1 MSSASPIDTQD
12 ILNAAKPGRKPIL
25 SEPKNKRTAQN
36 RAAQRAF
43 RERKEKRMKELEL
56 KVELLEN
63 EKSQISNE
71 SELLRMQV
79 ETLMEE
85 LNKVNNNNK
94 NGNNNPPISLD
105 ALKKLTSSNTSTNSN
120 NTNNSGN
127 NSNIRKNHDNSV
139 SSQSSN
145 AYSPSDSSTFDKYTP
160 GSSSSTPNS
169 TNYTSNSS
177 TNINSSKLNNTNSN
191 NNITNNQPSVLNS
204 RKFQFPWSNSNDFSL
219 EKDGE
224 IPFEFLVKSSS
235 LNSSNPNASENINN
249 NNNTNSNLQQVPE
262 LSSCES
268 NKSWSS
274 KSSPANLVMT
284 ANDNFTGEF
293 DESVNSFCAELGNVC
308 GTRANPIP
316 KDYNNTNIVTDP
328 TTVSSVDDFNSPFQ
342 VLIDNTNQQQQQQQ
356 NQQQQQQQQQQSQ
369 QKVTQQS
376 NNNTKIMDNSDFLLN
391 SNFLTQPFDASL
403 VFNNN
408 NSVAQT
414 PSSNLYDLNYDF
426 DAFAPE
432 EEDANDLILNG
443 LVTEDSKFDPL
454 NNNPKFEMNYDD
466 DSTNNNNNAEVGDE
480 DVVVPNNSQ
489 NLMKCSQIWERITSH
504 PRFSEIDIDG
514 LCTEL
519 KSKAKCSEN
528 GVVVGARDVSDT
540 LSKVIENSIKADQQ
554 QQQQQQA
561 QSTNKFLAGL

>member
-1 MSSASPIDTQD
+1 MLSASPPDSQD
-12 ILNAAKPGRKPIL
+12 LLNAPKPGRKPIL

-85 LNKVNNNNK
+85 LNKVKGNH
-94 NGNNNPPISLD
+94 GNNTDNPPLSLD
-105 ALKKLTSSNTSTNSN
+105 ALKKLTSSNTFGTTTSSAASAN
-120 NTNNSGN
+120 
-127 NSNIRKNHDNSV
+127 RKNHD
-139 SSQSSN
+139 SSISSRSSN

-160 GSSSSTPNS
+160 VSSSSTPNS
-169 TNYTSNSS
+169 TNYSSNSS
-177 TNINSSKLNNTNSN
+177 ANINSNKLNGNTTT
-191 NNITNNQPSVLNS
+191 NILPPVNNNQPSVLNS

-219 EKDGE
+219 DADGE

-235 LNSSNPNASENINN
+235 LNSSNPNANEDS
-249 NNNTNSNLQQVPE
+249 NNNTNSQQVPE

-274 KSSPANLVMT
+274 KSSPTNLVMT

-293 DESVNSFCAELGNVC
+293 DETVNSFCAELGNVC
-308 GTRANPIP
+308 GTKANPIP
-316 KDYNNTNIVTDP
+316 KDYNNTNVVTDP
-328 TTVSSVDDFNSPFQ
+328 TTISSVDDFNSPFQ

-356 NQQQQQQQQQQSQ
+356 NQQQQQQNVA
-369 QKVTQQS
+369 QKS
-376 NNNTKIMDNSDFLLN
+376 KNSTKFIDNSDFLLN
-391 SNFLTQPFDASL
+391 SNFLNQPFDASL

-408 NSVAQT
+408 NSLAQT
-414 PSSNLYDLNYDF
+414 PSSNLYDINYDF
-426 DAFAPE
+426 DTFAPE
-432 EEDANDLILNG
+432 EDEANDLILNG

-454 NNNPKFEMNYDD
+454 NSDPINYGNVHVNVPGESEED
-466 DSTNNNNNAEVGDE
+466 

-489 NLMKCSQIWERITSH
+489 NLMKCSQIWERITAH

-514 LCTEL
+514 LCNEL

-528 GVVVGARDVSDT
+528 GVVVGARDVNDT
-540 LSKVIENSIKADQQ
+540 LSKVIENSIKIEEQPQQ
-554 QQQQQQA
+554 QVP